1 MEWKRKKRLL
11 ARRVKYLEI
20 AEAKAKNPEWKQL
33 WRDINNKLT
42 KQMW

>member
-1 MEWKRKKRLL
+1 MEKKKTPTS
-11 ARRVKYLEI
+11 RRIKYLEI